1 MTQNTTALAKGT
13 GERFEDNV
21 ALQKL
26 WIATQTR
33 QWRSLAI
40 VGASETG
47 ESNATIHAA
56 QMLANMSWQY
66 SGVPTAVFDLRDV
79 SIRLVEYQI
88 QEIQVQASKGDRVF
102 VALRSPEENPTTVP
116 IARATD
122 AVVLCVALGSTDT
135 KAAQKTLAAIG
146 RVHFLGCIVMKERR
160 SYGNR
165 DGRASSMPPPQSAP
179 EPTMPRPR

>member
-1 MTQNTTALAKGT
+1 MTQNTALAKGT

-33 QWRSLAI
+33 EWRSLAI
-40 VGASETG
+40 VGASDTN
-47 ESNATIHAA
+47 STIHAA

-88 QEIQVQASKGDRVF
+88 QEIQMQAAKGDRVF
-102 VALRSPEENPTTVP
+102 IALNSPEENPTTVP
-116 IARATD
+116 IARAAD
-122 AVVLCVALGSTDT
+122 AVVLCVALGATDT
-135 KAAQKTLAAIG
+135 RAAHKALAAIG
-146 RVHFLGCIVMKERR
+146 RAHFLGCIVMKDRR
-160 SYGNR
+160 PSGRR
-165 DGRASSMPPPQSAP
+165 DSRAPASVPPQSSP

>member
-40 VGASETG
+40 VGASEA
-47 ESNATIHAA
+47 SASIHAA
-56 QMLANMSWQY
+56 QLLANMSWQY

-88 QEIQVQASKGDRVF
+88 QEIQIQASKGDRVF

-116 IARATD
+116 IARAAD
-122 AVVLCVALGSTDT
+122 AVVLCVALGTTDT
-135 KAAQKTLAAIG
+135 KAAQKALAAIG

-165 DGRASSMPPPQSAP
+165 EGRASSMPPPQSAP

>member
-40 VGASETG
+40 VGASEA
-47 ESNATIHAA
+47 NATIHAA

-88 QEIQVQASKGDRVF
+88 QEIQAQAAKGDRVF
-102 VALRSPEENPTTVP
+102 IALRSPEENPTTVP
-116 IARATD
+116 IARAAD
-122 AVVLCVALGSTDT
+122 AVVLCVALGATDA
-135 KAAQKTLAAIG
+135 KAAHKTLAAIG
-146 RVHFLGCIVMKERR
+146 RVHFLGCIVMKNRR
-160 SYGNR
+160 PSGNR
-165 DGRASSMPPPQSAP
+165 DGRPSSMPPPQSAP